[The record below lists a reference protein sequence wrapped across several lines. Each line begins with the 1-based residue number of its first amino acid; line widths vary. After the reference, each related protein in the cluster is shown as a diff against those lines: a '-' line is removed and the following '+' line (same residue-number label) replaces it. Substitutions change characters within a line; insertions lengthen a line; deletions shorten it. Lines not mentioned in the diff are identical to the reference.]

1 MALAKA
7 RRLALLAL
15 AAVLLTV
22 GISVSPHAVVSAPS
36 ESKDVTVQHSAAVS
50 AVPPG
55 RVVGRPV
62 AEPVVVKVHSPAE
75 LNALGAP
82 EPVFA
87 QLGGLTEDIK
97 PATRSARLP
106 ATGNRAPP
114 V

>member
-7 RRLALLAL
+7 RRLALLLL
-15 AAVLLTV
+15 AAVLLAV
-22 GISVSPHAVVSAPS
+22 GVSISPHAVVSAPS
-36 ESKDVTVQHSAAVS
+36 ETKDVTVTPSAAIS

-62 AEPVVVKVHSPAE
+62 ATPAVVKVHSPAE
-75 LNALGAP
+75 LIALSP
-82 EPVFA
+82 SEPVFG
-87 QLGGLTEDIK
+87 QLGGLTEDIT

-106 ATGNRAPP
+106 ATGTRAPP